1 MAEETIMLSQNSES
15 LGDTRV
21 NVRVLDII
29 AGIAAQEVDGVA
41 SLRGSL
47 SQRAQEAFGR
57 RLHGKGVELSQNEDG
72 LDVDVFVYLNY
83 GVNVPKVAQEIQ
95 QRVSSQ
101 IAAMTELV
109 VHDVNVHVEGMIS
122 SKTSSLI
129 DPDNLF
135 GDDDTE
141 MGAKK

>member
-1 MAEETIMLSQNSES
+1 MAEETIMLSQNTET
-15 LGDTRV
+15 LGVTRV

-29 AGIAAQEVDGVA
+29 AGMAAQEVDGVA

-72 LDVDVFVYLNY
+72 LDVDIFVYLNY

-101 IAAMTELV
+101 IAAMTELAL
-109 VHDVNVHVEGMIS
+109 HDVNVHVEGMIS
-122 SKTSSLI
+122 PKTSSLI

-135 GDDDTE
+135 GDDDTDT
-141 MGAKK
+141 GATK